1 MTRAGDSGWPGLA
14 VTAAAVALMLA
25 TRINPLWL
33 VAAGGA
39 LGGLGAL

>member
-1 MTRAGDSGWPGLA
+1 
-14 VTAAAVALMLA
+14 MLA

-39 LGGLGAL
+39 LGGLGVL